1 MSSIRTNCPR
11 CKSPVVAEVE
21 QVFDMNVDPQAKQRL
36 LSGAA
41 NIMHCPSCGYEGM
54 LSTPVVYHD
63 PEKEFL
69 LTYFPSEMGL
79 PLNEQEKII
88 GPLITQVMNHL
99 PPEKRKAY
107 LLRPQ
112 SMLTFQTMIEKILEG
127 DGITHEMLDEQQKRL
142 NLLQRLLSTSS
153 AADRSVIIKQE
164 EALIDESFFS
174 MFSHI
179 IQATLSQN
187 NDEQTARALATIQQE
202 LVTQTEVG
210 KKLLANAQEA
220 QEAQRLLQEA
230 SKTGLT
236 REKLLDLMVASP
248 SETRL
253 ATFVSLTRGGMDYQ
267 FFQILSERVDQAE
280 GAEKQKLL
288 DLRGK
293 LLEMTGEIDKQIEE
307 EKKASLEL
315 LNEILK
321 EEDPEAA
328 TREALPAI
336 NEFFL
341 QALKNE
347 QDLARKN
354 ADLMRLGKLGKIAKV
369 IEEASTPPPEIELIE
384 KLLGAQ
390 DETARQKLLQENAK
404 LVTDEFLQALNTLVS
419 QGEND
424 GQPAEMKAK
433 LQEIYRSSVRF
444 SMQANLKSA

>member
-1 MSSIRTNCPR
+1 MSSIRTSCPR

-21 QVFDMNVDPQAKQRL
+21 QLFDMNVDPQAKQRL
-36 LSGAA
+36 LSGGA
-41 NIMHCPSCGYEGM
+41 NVIHCPTCGYDGM
-54 LSTPVVYHD
+54 LSTPIVYHD

-88 GPLITQVMNHL
+88 GPLITQVMNRL
-99 PPEKRKAY
+99 PAEKRKAY

-112 SMLTFQTMIEKILEG
+112 AMLTFQTMVEKILEG

-142 NLLQRLLSTSS
+142 NLLQRLLSTPA

-164 EALIDESFFS
+164 EALIDENFFS

-187 NDEQTARALATIQQE
+187 GDEQTARALAAIQQE

-236 REKLLDLMVASP
+236 REKLLDLMAASP
-248 SETRL
+248 SDTRL
-253 ATFVSLTRGGMDYQ
+253 ATFVSLTRSGLDYQ
-267 FFQILSERVDQAE
+267 FFQILSERVDKAE
-280 GAEKQKLL
+280 GDEKQKLL
-288 DLRGK
+288 DLRAK
-293 LLEMTGEIDKQIEE
+293 LLELTSEIDKQLDE
-307 EKKASLEL
+307 EKKAAQEL

-321 EEDPEAA
+321 ADDTEAA

-341 QALKNE
+341 QALKSAQE
-347 QDLARKN
+347 MARKD

-369 IEEASTPPPEIELIE
+369 IEEASAPPPEVELIE
-384 KLLGAQ
+384 KMLSAE
-390 DETARQKLLQENAK
+390 DEAARQKLLQENAK
-404 LVTDEFLQALNTLVS
+404 LVTDEFLQALNSLVS

-433 LQEIYRSSVRF
+433 LQEIYRSAVRF
-444 SMQANLKSA
+444 SMQANFKSA

>member
-11 CKSPVVAEVE
+11 CKSPVAAEVE
-21 QVFDMNVDPQAKQRL
+21 QIFDMNVDPQAKQRL
-36 LSGAA
+36 LSGSA
-41 NIMHCPSCGYEGM
+41 NLIHCPTCGYEGM
-54 LSTPVVYHD
+54 LGTPIVYHD
-63 PEKEFL
+63 PEKELL
-69 LTYFPSEMGL
+69 LTFFPSEMGL

-88 GPLITQVMNHL
+88 GPLITQVMNRL

-112 SMLTFQTMIEKILEG
+112 SMLTFQTMVEKILEG

-142 NLLQRLLSTSS
+142 NLLQRLLSTPA
-153 AADRSVIIKQE
+153 AADRSLIIQQE
-164 EALIDESFFS
+164 GALIDESFFS
-174 MFSHI
+174 MFSHV

-187 NDEQTARALATIQQE
+187 NDEQTARVLATIQQE

-220 QEAQRLLQEA
+220 QEAQRQLQEA

-248 SETRL
+248 SDARL
-253 ATFVSLTRGGMDYQ
+253 ATYVSLTHSGMDYQ
-267 FFQILSERVDQAE
+267 FFQLLSERVDKAE
-280 GAEKQKLL
+280 GDEKQKLL

-293 LLEMTGEIDKQIEE
+293 LLEMTGEIDKQVQE
-307 EKKASLEL
+307 EKKEAHKL
-315 LNEILK
+315 LDQVLAAD
-321 EEDPEAA
+321 DPEAA

-336 NEFFL
+336 DEFFVED
-341 QALKNE
+341 LKSE
-347 QDLARKN
+347 QEMARKD
-354 ADLMRLGKLGKIAKV
+354 ADLMRLGKLGKVAKV

-384 KLLGAQ
+384 KMLSAE
-390 DETARQKLLQENAK
+390 DEAARQKLLQENSK
-404 LVTDEFLQALNTLVS
+404 LVSDEFLQALNTLVS

-433 LQEIYRSSVRF
+433 LQEIYRSAVRF
-444 SMQANLKSA
+444 SMQANLKAG